1 MEEWLEDDSPVEQS
15 RIEGVTLRTEGSR
28 RLKPL
33 QTIAASWIICD
44 SWAGVAATVA
54 LAIVQGGPV
63 TLTYGLI
70 TMLVLVG
77 ACVLTLGELASV
89 YPTAGGQYHWTSILS
104 PKRYRRVLVWSSIPS
119 SPGVCTLTTVELRLW
134 NSEYVRLD
142 SHLHRDCH
150 YPRPAHSGNR
160 HFLLSRLQCAAMALL
175 LDLPGPQRA
184 GNAVQ
189 HWAPETVTLDPR
201 CCL

>member
-1 MEEWLEDDSPVEQS
+1 MPLLVSQHLVEEWLEDDSPVEQS

-70 TMLVLVG
+70 AMFVLVG
-77 ACVLTLGELASV
+77 ACALTLGELASV
-89 YPTAGGQYHWTSILS
+89 YPTAGGQYHWTSILA
-104 PKRYRRVLVWSSIPS
+104 PKRARRVLVWLH
-119 SPGVCTLTTVELRLW
+119 SPITV
-134 NSEYVRLD
+134 
-142 SHLHRDCH
+142 
-150 YPRPAHSGNR
+150 G
-160 HFLLSRLQCAAMALL
+160 
-175 LDLPGPQRA
+175 
-184 GNAVQ
+184 AV
-189 HWAPETVTLDPR
+189 H
-201 CCL
+201 